1 MWENDWPDSLAA
13 MEKDWKPFL
22 DGNGRFK
29 DSIDRLVADS
39 Q

>member
-1 MWENDWPDSLAA
+1 MWENNWQNALAA

-22 DGNGRFK
+22 EGKGRLK